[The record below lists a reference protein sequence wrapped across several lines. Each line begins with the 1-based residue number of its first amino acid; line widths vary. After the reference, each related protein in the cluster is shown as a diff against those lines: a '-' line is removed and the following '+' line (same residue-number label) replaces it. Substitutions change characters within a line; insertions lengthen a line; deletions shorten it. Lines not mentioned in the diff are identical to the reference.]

1 MIKNID
7 TTYNWGMFD
16 NARDPSNPVS
26 NFLAADLTTV
36 YSAQTVMDFLSNGFK
51 IRIGNASWANNSTNT
66 HIYMAF
72 AEHPFVGD
80 GTSPV
85 TAR

>member
-1 MIKNID
+1 MVKNID
-7 TTYNWGMFD
+7 SAYSWFMFD

-26 NFLAADLTTV
+26 NFLAADQSTV

-51 IRIGNASWANNSTNT
+51 IRIGNASGANNSTNT
-66 HIYMAF
+66 HVYMAF
-72 AEHPFVGD
+72 AEHPFAGD
-80 GTSPV
+80 GTNPV